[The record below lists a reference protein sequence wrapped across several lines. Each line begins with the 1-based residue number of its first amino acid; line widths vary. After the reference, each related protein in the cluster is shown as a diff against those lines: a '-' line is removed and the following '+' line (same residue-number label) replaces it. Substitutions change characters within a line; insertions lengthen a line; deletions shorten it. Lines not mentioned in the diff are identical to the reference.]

1 MFHLK
6 IVVLKSR
13 QPNHPSIP
21 QQYLFV
27 MSMKNIIHVAITAL
41 KCVNRPMPVLS
52 NANPA
57 VSALMAFI
65 EIKKEFAFQKM

>member
-1 MFHLK
+1 
-6 IVVLKSR
+6 
-13 QPNHPSIP
+13 
-21 QQYLFV
+21 
-27 MSMKNIIHVAITAL
+27 MSMKNIIRVAITAL